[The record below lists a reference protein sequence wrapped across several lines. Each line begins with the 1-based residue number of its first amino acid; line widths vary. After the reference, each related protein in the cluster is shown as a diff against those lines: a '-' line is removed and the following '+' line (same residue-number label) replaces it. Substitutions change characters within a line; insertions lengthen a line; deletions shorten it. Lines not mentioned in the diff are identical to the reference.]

1 MAATDVAVPHDSAV
15 STGAG
20 RASVQHL
27 LPPAGTGIRTRFF
40 MLSNCGDDRPRHA
53 RASGSSTSPSS
64 PSRTTTP
71 AHAGIGQ
78 VMSDV
83 QFQSFLNSSFTTISM
98 RGATVLEPEADRSRC
113 GVRPISSRKR
123 TDLDAGCDR
132 SRAGSGPISM
142 RGATD
147 LEPELDRSRH
157 GVRPISVRN
166 RTDLDAEY
174 DRSRRLLAVT
184 PVRDG
189 RPRA

>member
-1 MAATDVAVPHDSAV
+1 MCGGWVPMCDEGGCAHGSKTMAATDVAVPHDSAV

-20 RASVQHL
+20 RARVCNTCC
-27 LPPAGTGIRTRFF
+27 PPAGTGIRTRFF

-123 TDLDAGCDR
+123 TDLDA
-132 SRAGSGPISM
+132 
-142 RGATD
+142 
-147 LEPELDRSRH
+147 
-157 GVRPISVRN
+157 
-166 RTDLDAEY
+166 EY